1 MTEDIKIQKNLFR
14 EKYKKIRSEIS
25 KDQKALFDKEI
36 FERVISLSQYKN
48 CQYLFTYVSIG
59 SEADTLRLIQYS
71 LSDGKKVAVPKCGS
85 NHGMDF
91 YIINSLDD
99 LEKSSF
105 GLLEPKTDICMKAPN
120 DCNALCIVPAVCFDV
135 KGCRIGYGG
144 GYYDRFLSGFLGD
157 TVGICYHKC
166 LCGELPKDIYDI
178 SVNILVTENAFHD
191 IKRSDKI

>member
-14 EKYKKIRSEIS
+14 EKYKKIRSEIP
-25 KDQKALFDKEI
+25 KDQKALFDKAI

-105 GLLEPKTDICMKAPN
+105 GLLHESPK
-120 DCNALCIVPAVCFDV
+120 
-135 KGCRIGYGG
+135 
-144 GYYDRFLSGFLGD
+144 
-157 TVGICYHKC
+157 
-166 LCGELPKDIYDI
+166 
-178 SVNILVTENAFHD
+178 
-191 IKRSDKI
+191 